1 MVQTRSMIL
10 IYDADHLIRSITPML
25 SNVCLKS
32 YHPSCVT
39 CSVVGT
45 GFDPIGTCTSLVT
58 VVPSSKVASISSRVQ
73 PLRRGIQTVQKY
85 QYKIPNK
92 MLYND

>member
-1 MVQTRSMIL
+1 MVQTRSIIR
-10 IYDADHLIRSITPML
+10 IYDADHWIRSITPML
-25 SNVCLKS
+25 SNISLTS
-32 YHPSCVT
+32 NHPSCVAS
-39 CSVVGT
+39 SVVGT

-73 PLRRGIQTVQKY
+73 PLRRGIQTVQEY

-92 MLYND
+92 ML